1 MKFTKRNIAKL
12 ERLINET
19 FDELEERPL
28 YKLEDFDGYIEF
40 RFDGTLY
47 DLINETDMIYESI
60 GKEINEYIHKFDN
73 MEFYSMSV
81 IRFYK

>member
-19 FDELEERPL
+19 FDELEERPA
-28 YKLEDFDGYIEF
+28 YKLEDCDEYIEF
-40 RFDGTLY
+40 RVDGTLY
-47 DLINETDMIYESI
+47 EIIHRYYENI
-60 GKEINEYIHKFDN
+60 GLEINDYLEQFDN
-73 MEFYSMSV
+73 MEFYSSMSV

>member
-1 MKFTKRNIAKL
+1 MKFTRRSISKLEGIIAK
-12 ERLINET
+12 T
-19 FDELEERPL
+19 FKELEEKPL

-60 GKEINEYIHKFDN
+60 GKEINAYLEQFDN
-73 MEFYSMSV
+73 MEFYTMSV